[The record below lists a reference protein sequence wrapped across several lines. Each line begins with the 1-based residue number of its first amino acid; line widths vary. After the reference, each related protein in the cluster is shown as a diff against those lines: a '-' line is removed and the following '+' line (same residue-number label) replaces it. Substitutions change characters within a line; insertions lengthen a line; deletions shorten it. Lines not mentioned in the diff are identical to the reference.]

1 MKTPEEKIAV
11 SLDSPPDRAGKSTVA
26 DASWR
31 VRQLEHELAAVKSSW
46 SWRLTKPLRFL
57 RDGIEHRVRPSWQ
70 RAVLAKQRRAAL
82 KEGPGSFLPSCPVGL
97 RPDYAKLFYPSCAD
111 ALGRRS
117 RLTSMLCE
125 KAFLDSPAAHYW
137 TKAMGLNWILHRKLW
152 EFCFVVQA
160 LFERDMLREGRRG
173 LGFAVGEEPL
183 PALFASMGCEVLATD
198 LDAQD
203 DRATAWAETAQ
214 LATSVDKL
222 SRPLICPDDIFRR
235 RVAFRAVDMNN
246 IPKALRNFDFTWS
259 SCSFEHCGSIDL
271 GIRFICNQ
279 MDCLK
284 PGGVAIH
291 TTEFNLTSN
300 EETISAGGTVIFRLK
315 DVEEM
320 VTRLRNAGHTV
331 EPLCL
336 AIGDSQGDKHV
347 DVFPYADPTHLKL
360 LLADRFISTSI
371 ALIIRK
377 SERPGA

>member
-1 MKTPEEKIAV
+1 MSIETGNERDPR
-11 SLDSPPDRAGKSTVA
+11 SNPD
-26 DASWR
+26 WR
-31 VRQLEHELAAVKSSW
+31 TRQLEREVASLKQSL

-57 RDGIEHRVRPSWQ
+57 RDSVEDSVRPCWQ
-70 RAVLAKQRRAAL
+70 RVVVARQKRAAL
-82 KEGPGSFLPSCPVGL
+82 KEGPGGFLPASPAGL
-97 RPDYAKLFYPSCAD
+97 RPDYDSLFYPASA
-111 ALGRRS
+111 AEPGLKP

-137 TKAMGLNWILHRKLW
+137 TQAMGLKWILHRKLW

-203 DRATAWAETAQ
+203 ERATAWAETAQ

-222 SRPLICPDDIFRR
+222 SRPLICPDDIFRM
-235 RVAFRAVDMNN
+235 RVAFRAVVMNS
-246 IPKALRNFDFTWS
+246 IPKDLGSFDFTWS

-271 GIRFICNQ
+271 GIRFVCNQ

-284 PGGVAIH
+284 PGGVAVH

-300 EETISAGGTVIFRLK
+300 EETISAGGTVIFRLR

-320 VTRLRNAGHTV
+320 VARLENAGHTV

-347 DVFPYADPTHLKL
+347 DVFPYSDPTHLKL

-377 SERPGA
+377 SEHPGA

>member
-1 MKTPEEKIAV
+1 MSAHTGNEDAKGSTPE
-11 SLDSPPDRAGKSTVA
+11 
-26 DASWR
+26 WR
-31 VRQLEHELAAVKSSW
+31 VRQLESELASLKGSL

-57 RDGIEHRVRPSWQ
+57 RDSLEDSVRPCWQ
-70 RAVLAKQRRAAL
+70 RAVVARQRRAAL
-82 KEGPGSFLPSCPVGL
+82 KEGPGGFLQVSPNGL
-97 RPDYAKLFYPSCAD
+97 RPDYANLSYPSSTGDSGYEA
-111 ALGRRS
+111 

-125 KAFLDSPAAHYW
+125 QAFLDSPAAHYW
-137 TKAMGLNWILHRKLW
+137 TQAMGLNWIMHRKLW

-160 LFERDMLREGRRG
+160 LFERDMLGDGRRG

-183 PALFASMGCEVLATD
+183 PALFASMGCEILATD

-203 DRATAWAETAQ
+203 ERATAWAETAQ

-222 SRPLICPDDIFRR
+222 SRPLICPEDTFRK

-246 IPKALRNFDFTWS
+246 IPKDLRNFDFTWS

-284 PGGVAIH
+284 PGGVAVH

-300 EETISAGGTVIFRLK
+300 EETILAGGTVIFRLR

-320 VTRLRNAGHTV
+320 VSRLQDAGHTV

-347 DVFPYADPTHLKL
+347 DVFPYTDSTHLKL
-360 LLADRFISTSI
+360 LLAERFISTSV

-377 SERPGA
+377 GECAES